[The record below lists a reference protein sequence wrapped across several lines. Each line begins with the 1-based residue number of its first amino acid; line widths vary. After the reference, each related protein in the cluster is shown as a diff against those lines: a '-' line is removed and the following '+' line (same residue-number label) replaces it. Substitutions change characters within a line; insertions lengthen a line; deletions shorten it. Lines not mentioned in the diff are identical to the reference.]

1 MTNYL
6 IRVAGHHS
14 DELLAAFPL
23 LSAQPQTV
31 LRGELPDQAAMS
43 DVLNR
48 LDELGMQIIEVV
60 YLPDRPGP
68 SMLRGRTL
76 S

>member
-6 IRVAGHHS
+6 IRVAGHLS

-31 LRGELPDQAAMS
+31 LRGELPDQSALS
-43 DVLNR
+43 DVLGR
-48 LDELGMQIIEVV
+48 LDELGVQIAEVV
-60 YLPDRPGP
+60 YLPEHPGP
-68 SMLRGRTL
+68 AVRHGRTL
-76 S
+76 T